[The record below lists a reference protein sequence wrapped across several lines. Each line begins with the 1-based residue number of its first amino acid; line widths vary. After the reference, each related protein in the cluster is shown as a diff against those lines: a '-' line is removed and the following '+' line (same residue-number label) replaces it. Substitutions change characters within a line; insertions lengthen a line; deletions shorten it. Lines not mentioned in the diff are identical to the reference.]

1 MTGSQ
6 GRDLVTVLRT
16 GRGNDVVTGAKSYG
30 VGRAARLGAAL
41 GLTVA
46 ALGVPGRA
54 ATQQIEPQA
63 YLEHIKFLASDELQG
78 RGNGTPGLERAADY
92 IAAQF
97 RAAGLEPGG
106 EDQTYFQKFELVSGL
121 TVGPSNTVTL
131 KGPQG
136 SSTLRLGSDY
146 QPLSIATPSSSG
158 PAEQSFSAPLVFA
171 GYGISAPS
179 YNYDDY
185 AGLDVTGKVVLIL
198 RHEPQEND
206 ERSVFQGRTHSEH
219 ATFVR
224 KAQVARSRGARAI
237 LLVEDPRHP
246 DRTDFS
252 RWLREPQAEE
262 YGLPLLHVARAR
274 IQEVVGSQ
282 IDFDEVMKSID
293 VDLTPRSRELEGV
306 SVTYRQNL
314 TKNRHTVRNV
324 VGIVRGSDPVK
335 ARESV
340 VLGAHYDHLGLSG
353 RFSLAEGSTGQVH
366 NGADDNASGTA
377 AIIEMAKLAATA
389 APKLPRSLVFV
400 AFAGEELGLLGSR
413 HYVNHP
419 PLPIE
424 QAVAMIN
431 LDMVGRSNG
440 RILVS
445 GLETAPELKADLE
458 AARAGSSINVS
469 TSREGSAG
477 LGASDDTSFLLRR
490 VPSIF
495 FFSGLHA
502 DYHRPSDDW
511 DKIDSPGGSAVA
523 SLAYGLASRIAARPD
538 RVAFVPPPADT
549 KSGATGPASTSGYGP
564 YFGSIPDFAEGN
576 SSGVRFADVR
586 EGSPAA
592 KAGLQKDD
600 VMTSF
605 DGMPIRTLYDFTFAL
620 REKKPGDKVEVIVVR
635 NGKEI
640 RTTVELTNRP

>member
-1 MTGSQ
+1 
-6 GRDLVTVLRT
+6 
-16 GRGNDVVTGAKSYG
+16 VVTDTTFESTARAGRVG
-30 VGRAARLGAAL
+30 VAL
-41 GLTVA
+41 ALTVA
-46 ALGVPGRA
+46 ALGIPGRA
-54 ATQQIEPQA
+54 ATQQIESQA
-63 YLEHIKFLASDELQG
+63 YLEHIKFLSSDELQG

-92 IAAQF
+92 IAMQF

-106 EDQTYFQKFELVSGL
+106 DDGTYFQKFELVSGL
-121 TVGPSNTVTL
+121 SVGASNTLTMT
-131 KGPQG
+131 GPQG
-136 SSTLRLGSDY
+136 SRTLRLGNDY
-146 QPLSIATPSSSG
+146 EPLSIIAPESQG
-158 PAEQSFSAPLVFA
+158 PAEQSLSAPLVFA

-185 AGLDVTGKVVLIL
+185 AGLDVSGKAVLLL

-237 LLVEDPRHP
+237 LLVEDPRHA
-246 DRTDFS
+246 DQTDFS

-262 YGLPLLHVARAR
+262 YGLPLLHVSRAS
-274 IQEVVGSQ
+274 IQAVVGTQ
-282 IDFDEVMKSID
+282 LDFDDVMRGID
-293 VDLTPRSRELEGV
+293 VDLKPRSRELEGV
-306 SVTYRQNL
+306 SISYTQTL
-314 TKNRHTVRNV
+314 TKNRHIVRNV
-324 VGIVRGSDPVK
+324 IGILRGSDP
-335 ARESV
+335 ARAGESV

-353 RFSLAEGSTGQVH
+353 RFSLMEGSTGQVH

-377 AIIEMAKLAATA
+377 AIIEMAKLATT
-389 APKLPRSLVFV
+389 KGKVPRSLVFV

-413 HYVNHP
+413 HYVTHP
-419 PLPIE
+419 TLPIE

-445 GLETAPELKADLE
+445 GLDTAPQLKDDLKAVQ
-458 AARAGSSINVS
+458 AGLSVNVV

-511 DKIDSPGGSAVA
+511 DKIDSPGGLAVA
-523 SLAYGLASRIAARPD
+523 SLAYGLAARIAARPD
-538 RVAFVPPPADT
+538 RVTFVPPPAQ
-549 KSGATGPASTSGYGP
+549 STSNSSGSPSSGGYGP
-564 YFGSIPDFAEGN
+564 YFGSIPDFAEGDSN
-576 SSGVRFADVR
+576 GVKFAEVR

-592 KAGLQKDD
+592 KAGLQRDD

-605 DGMPIRTLYDFTFAL
+605 GGMPIKTLYDFTFAL
-620 REKKPGDKVEVIVVR
+620 REKKPGDKVEVVVLR
-635 NGKEI
+635 HGKEI

>member
-1 MTGSQ
+1 M
-6 GRDLVTVLRT
+6 VTRT
-16 GRGNDVVTGAKSYG
+16 RFHG
-30 VGRAARLGAAL
+30 AARTARL
-41 GLTVA
+41 VA
-46 ALGVPGRA
+46 ALVLSVGALGIPGRA
-54 ATQQIEPQA
+54 ATQQIESQT
-63 YLEHIKFLASDELQG
+63 YLEHIKFLSSDELQG
-78 RGNGTPGLERAADY
+78 RGNGSRGLERAADY
-92 IAAQF
+92 IAMQF

-106 EDQTYFQKFELVSGL
+106 DDRTYFQKFELVSGL
-121 TVGPSNTVTL
+121 SVGSSNMVTL
-131 KGPQG
+131 NGPQG
-136 SSTLRLGSDY
+136 SKTLRLGSDY
-146 QPLSIATPSSSG
+146 EPLSITSPSAQG
-158 PAEQSFSAPLVFA
+158 PAEQSLSAPLVFA

-185 AGLDVTGKVVLIL
+185 AGLDVSGKVVLVL

-224 KAQVARSRGARAI
+224 KAQVARSHGARAI
-237 LLVEDPRHP
+237 LLVEDPRHA

-262 YGLPLLHVARAR
+262 YGLPLLHISRAS

-282 IDFDEVMKSID
+282 IDFDETMRGID
-293 VDLTPRSRELEGV
+293 ADLKPRSRELQGV
-306 SVTYRQNL
+306 SVTYTQNL
-314 TKNRHTVRNV
+314 TKNRHIVKNV
-324 VGIVRGSDPVK
+324 VGILRGSDPAK

-340 VLGAHYDHLGLSG
+340 VVGAHYDHLGLSG

-377 AIIEMAKLAATA
+377 AIIEIAKLAVTKGT
-389 APKLPRSLVFV
+389 KLPPRSLVFV
-400 AFAGEELGLLGSR
+400 AFAGEELGLLGSS
-413 HYVNHP
+413 HYVSHP
-419 PLPIE
+419 ALPLE
-424 QAVAMIN
+424 QTVAMIN
-431 LDMVGRSNG
+431 LDMVGRANG

-445 GLETAPELKADLE
+445 GLETAPDLKEDLKA
-458 AARAGSSINVS
+458 AQAGLSINVS

-477 LGASDDTSFLLRR
+477 LGASDDTSFSLRA

-511 DKIDSPGGSAVA
+511 EKIDAPGGSAVA
-523 SLAYGLASRIAARPD
+523 SLAYGFATRIAARPD
-538 RVAFVPPPADT
+538 RVAYVRPPT
-549 KSGATGPASTSGYGP
+549 QTTQGSTGSAPGGGYGP
-564 YFGSIPDFAEGN
+564 YFGSIPDFAEGD
-576 SSGVRFADVR
+576 SAGVKFAEVR

-592 KAGLQKDD
+592 KAGLQRDD

-605 DGMPIRTLYDFTFAL
+605 GGMPIKTLYDFTFAL
-620 REKKPGDKVEVIVVR
+620 REKKPGDKVEVVVLR

-640 RTTVELTNRP
+640 RTMVELTNRP

>member
-1 MTGSQ
+1 
-6 GRDLVTVLRT
+6 
-16 GRGNDVVTGAKSYG
+16 VVTDTTFESTARAGRVG
-30 VGRAARLGAAL
+30 VAL
-41 GLTVA
+41 ALTVA
-46 ALGVPGRA
+46 ALGIPGRA
-54 ATQQIEPQA
+54 ATQQIESQA
-63 YLEHIKFLASDELQG
+63 YLEHIKFLSSDELQG

-92 IAAQF
+92 IAMQF

-106 EDQTYFQKFELVSGL
+106 DDGTYFQKFELVSGL
-121 TVGPSNTVTL
+121 SVGASNTLTMT
-131 KGPQG
+131 GPQG
-136 SSTLRLGSDY
+136 SRTLRLGNDY
-146 QPLSIATPSSSG
+146 EPLSIIAPESQG
-158 PAEQSFSAPLVFA
+158 PAEQSLSAPLVFA

-185 AGLDVTGKVVLIL
+185 AGLDVSGKAVLLL

-237 LLVEDPRHP
+237 LLVEDPRHA
-246 DRTDFS
+246 DQTDFS

-262 YGLPLLHVARAR
+262 YGLPLLHVSRAS
-274 IQEVVGSQ
+274 IQAVVGTQ
-282 IDFDEVMKSID
+282 LDFDDVMRGID
-293 VDLTPRSRELEGV
+293 ADLKPRSRELKGV
-306 SVTYRQNL
+306 SISYTQTL
-314 TKNRHTVRNV
+314 TKNRHIVRNV
-324 VGIVRGSDPVK
+324 IGILRGSDP
-335 ARESV
+335 ARAGESV

-353 RFSLAEGSTGQVH
+353 RFSLMEGSTGQVH

-377 AIIEMAKLAATA
+377 AIIEMAKLATT
-389 APKLPRSLVFV
+389 KGKVPRSLVFV

-413 HYVNHP
+413 HYVTHP
-419 PLPIE
+419 TLPIE

-445 GLETAPELKADLE
+445 GLDTAPQLKDDLKAVQ
-458 AARAGSSINVS
+458 AGLSVNVV

-511 DKIDSPGGSAVA
+511 DKIDSPGGLAVA
-523 SLAYGLASRIAARPD
+523 SLAYGLAARIAARPD
-538 RVAFVPPPADT
+538 RVTFVPPPAQ
-549 KSGATGPASTSGYGP
+549 STSNSSGSPSSGGYGP
-564 YFGSIPDFAEGN
+564 YFGSIPDFAEGDSN
-576 SSGVRFADVR
+576 GVKFAEVR

-592 KAGLQKDD
+592 KAGLQRDD

-605 DGMPIRTLYDFTFAL
+605 GGMPIKTLYDFTFAL
-620 REKKPGDKVEVIVVR
+620 REKKPGDKVEVVVLR
-635 NGKEI
+635 HGKEI

>member
-1 MTGSQ
+1 MTDTTFNSVARSG
-6 GRDLVTVLRT
+6 
-16 GRGNDVVTGAKSYG
+16 
-30 VGRAARLGAAL
+30 RLGVAL
-41 GLTVA
+41 ALTVA
-46 ALGVPGRA
+46 ALGIPGRA
-54 ATQQIEPQA
+54 ATQQIESQT
-63 YLEHIKFLASDELQG
+63 YLEHIKFLSSDELQG

-92 IAAQF
+92 IAMQF
-97 RAAGLEPGG
+97 RAAGLEPAGDDG
-106 EDQTYFQKFELVSGL
+106 TYFQKFELVSGL
-121 TVGPSNTVTL
+121 SVGTSNTVTMT
-131 KGPQG
+131 GPQG
-136 SSTLRLGSDY
+136 SRTLRLGNDY
-146 QPLSIATPSSSG
+146 EPLSIVAPESQG
-158 PAEQSFSAPLVFA
+158 PAEQSISAPLVFA

-185 AGLDVTGKVVLIL
+185 AGLDVSGKAVLLL

-219 ATFVR
+219 ATFIR

-237 LLVEDPRHP
+237 LLVEDPRHA
-246 DRTDFS
+246 DQTDFS

-262 YGLPLLHVARAR
+262 YGLPLLHVSRAS
-274 IQEVVGSQ
+274 IQDVVGTQ
-282 IDFDEVMKSID
+282 LDFDDVMRGID
-293 VDLTPRSRELEGV
+293 ADLKPRSRELTGV
-306 SVTYRQNL
+306 SISYTQTL
-314 TKNRHTVRNV
+314 TKNRHIVRNV
-324 VGIVRGSDPVK
+324 IGVLRGSDPAR

-340 VLGAHYDHLGLSG
+340 VLGAHYDHLGMSG

-377 AIIEMAKLAATA
+377 AIIEMAKLATA
-389 APKLPRSLVFV
+389 KGKVPRSLVFV

-413 HYVNHP
+413 HYVSHP
-419 PLPIE
+419 SLPIE

-445 GLETAPELKADLE
+445 GLDTAPQLKDDLKA
-458 AARAGSSINVS
+458 AQAGLSINVV
-469 TSREGSAG
+469 TSREGAAG

-523 SLAYGLASRIAARPD
+523 SLAYGLAARIAARPD
-538 RVAFVPPPADT
+538 RVTFVPPPAQ
-549 KSGATGPASTSGYGP
+549 STSNSSGSASSGGYGP
-564 YFGSIPDFAEGN
+564 YFGSIPDFAEGDSN
-576 SSGVRFADVR
+576 GVKFAEVR

-592 KAGLQKDD
+592 KAGLQRDD

-605 DGMPIRTLYDFTFAL
+605 GGMPIKTLYDFTFAL
-620 REKKPGDKVEVIVVR
+620 REKKPGDKVEVVVLR

>member
-1 MTGSQ
+1 
-6 GRDLVTVLRT
+6 
-16 GRGNDVVTGAKSYG
+16 
-30 VGRAARLGAAL
+30 
-41 GLTVA
+41 
-46 ALGVPGRA
+46 
-54 ATQQIEPQA
+54 
-63 YLEHIKFLASDELQG
+63 
-78 RGNGTPGLERAADY
+78 GNGTPGLERAADY
-92 IAAQF
+92 IAMQF

-106 EDQTYFQKFELVSGL
+106 DDRTYFQKFELVSGL
-121 TVGPSNTVTL
+121 SVGSSNTLTL
-131 KGPQG
+131 TGPQG
-136 SSTLRLGSDY
+136 SRTLRLGNDY
-146 QPLSIATPSSSG
+146 EPLSIATPDG
-158 PAEQSFSAPLVFA
+158 QRPAEQTVSAPLVFA

-185 AGLDVTGKVVLIL
+185 AGLDVTGKIVLLL

-237 LLVEDPRHP
+237 LLVEDPRHA
-246 DRTDFS
+246 DQTDFS

-262 YGLPLLHVARAR
+262 YGLPLLHISRAR
-274 IQEVVGSQ
+274 VQEVVGPQ
-282 IDFDEVMKSID
+282 IDFDEIMRGID
-293 VDLTPRSRELEGV
+293 ADLKPRSRELQGV
-306 SVTYRQNL
+306 SVTYTQNL
-314 TKNRHTVRNV
+314 TKNRHVVKNV
-324 VGIVRGSDPVK
+324 IGILRGSDPAK
-335 ARESV
+335 AGESV
-340 VLGAHYDHLGLSG
+340 VLGAHYDHLGMSG
-353 RFSLAEGSTGQVH
+353 RFSLTEGSTGQVH

-377 AIIEMAKLAATA
+377 AIIEMAKLAVA
-389 APKLPRSLVFV
+389 AKGAKLPRSLVFI

-413 HYVNHP
+413 HYVSHP
-419 PLPIE
+419 ALPIE
-424 QAVAMIN
+424 QTVAMIN
-431 LDMVGRSNG
+431 LDMVGRTNG

-445 GLETAPELKADLE
+445 GLETAPDLKEDLE
-458 AARAGSSINVS
+458 AAKAGLSINVG

-523 SLAYGLASRIAARPD
+523 SLAYGLAARIAVRQD
-538 RVAFVPPPADT
+538 RIAFVPPPAQT
-549 KSGATGPASTSGYGP
+549 ASGSTGSASTGGYGP
-564 YFGSIPDFAEGN
+564 YFGSIPDFAEGD
-576 SSGVRFADVR
+576 STGVKFAEVR

-592 KAGLQKDD
+592 KAGLQRDD

-605 DGMPIRTLYDFTFAL
+605 GGMPIKTLYDFTFAL
-620 REKKPGDKVEVIVVR
+620 REKKPGDKVEVVVLR

-640 RTTVELTNRP
+640 RTVVELTNRP